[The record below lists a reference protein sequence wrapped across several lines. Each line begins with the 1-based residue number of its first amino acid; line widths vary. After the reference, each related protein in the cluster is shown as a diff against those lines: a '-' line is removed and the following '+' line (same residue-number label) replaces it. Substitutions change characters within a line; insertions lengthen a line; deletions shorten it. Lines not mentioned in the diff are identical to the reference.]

1 MSGTR
6 LTILFFFLAFPFFMA
21 GQKLK
26 PVRLEVPAGV
36 DVETFHVEK
45 LKDKKILIFYESN
58 EVNSNEERKWYFG
71 LFNESL
77 KQKWL
82 KFIPLTDKLMFVN
95 AKLSGDRLFLFFRNS
110 SRSKSNLSFYDI
122 VSYNMKTEEFSKVSG
137 TFPEKAEVAG
147 FDVIDNTGCL
157 ALNLK
162 GYATDLV
169 FIDLLTGDVN
179 PLHIEEGNDSYIIQ
193 LYADRKWKRFYIA
206 LKTSKDNRYVVDE
219 IISFTKAGAVDK
231 LLPVETDANLKVL
244 SEFVFLPINNN
255 HLKIFGI
262 YDIYTGN
269 VISLKELTNPDK
281 EEAHSVGM
289 FYLEFKDGQQKALN
303 FYDFMQLNNISGA
316 LGSGKMEYRKNVR
329 TVDDLK
335 KVSGYFHFTGPEV
348 IRVRD
353 QYVFSVEAYKP
364 YYQTETRM
372 DYDFYGR
379 PVPYSY
385 RLFVGYEFYDVVVV
399 GLSVDGKLV
408 WNNDFAIRDLISY
421 SLDRKSIVFNE
432 ENYVSIAYVNKGKI
446 FLKTIEGPVDIGTAE
461 TPIVTKIQND
471 RVTTDNFNRLMKWY
485 NNYYLVYGYQKLKN
499 RSLDEQNIRS
509 VFYLNKI
516 AYY

>member
-1 MSGTR
+1 MSKKR
-6 LTILFFFLAFPFFMA
+6 FTILFLLLVFPFIIF

-58 EVNSNEERKWYFG
+58 EVNSNDERKWYFG

-77 KQKWL
+77 RQKWL
-82 KFIPLTDKLMFVN
+82 KFIPLTDKLVFLD
-95 AKLSGDRLFLFFRNS
+95 AKISGERLYMFFRNS
-110 SRSKSNLSFYDI
+110 SRSKSDLGFYDI
-122 VSYNMKTEEFSKVSG
+122 VSYNMRTEEFTKVSG
-137 TFPEKAEVAG
+137 TFPEKSEIAG
-147 FDVIDNTGCL
+147 FEVIDNTGCL

-162 GYATDLV
+162 GFATDLV

-179 PLHIEEGNDSYIIQ
+179 PLHVEEGNDSYIMQ
-193 LYADRKWKRFYIA
+193 MHADKRWKRFYIA
-206 LKTSKDNRYVVDE
+206 LKTSKDNRYIVDE
-219 IISFTKAGAVDK
+219 IISFTKAGTVDK
-231 LLPVETDANLKVL
+231 VLQAETDANLKVL
-244 SEFVFLPINNN
+244 SDFVFIPINNQ
-255 HLKIFGI
+255 HLKVFGI

-269 VISLKELTNPDK
+269 VLSLKEITNQDK

-289 FYLEFKDGQQKALN
+289 FYLEFENGQQKTLH
-303 FYDFMQLNNISGA
+303 FYDFMQLNNITGA
-316 LGSGKMEYRKNVR
+316 LGSGKLDYRKNVR

-335 KVSGYFHFTGPEV
+335 KVSGYFHFTDPEIIKV
-348 IRVRD
+348 ND

-399 GLSVDGKLV
+399 GLSDDGQLI
-408 WNNDFAIRDLISY
+408 WNNDFSIRDLISY
-421 SLDRKSIVFNE
+421 SLKRKSIVFNE
-432 ENYVSIAYVNKGKI
+432 DNYVNIAYVNNGKI

-461 TPIVTKIQND
+461 TPIVTKVPND
-471 RVTTDNFNRLMKWY
+471 RVTTDNYNNLLKWY
-485 NNYYLVYGYQKLKN
+485 DNYYLVYGYQKLKN
-499 RSLDEQNIRS
+499 RSLDEQNIRT

-516 AYY
+516 AYN